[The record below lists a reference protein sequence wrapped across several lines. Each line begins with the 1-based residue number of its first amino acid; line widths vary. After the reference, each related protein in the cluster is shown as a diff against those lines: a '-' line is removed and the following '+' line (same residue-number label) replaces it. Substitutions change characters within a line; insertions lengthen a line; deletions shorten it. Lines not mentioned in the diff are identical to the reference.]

1 MAKVLVLDDDRSAQA
16 LLVKIFEKAGH
27 ETVAAGTVQAAWS
40 KLNEQVLIDLV
51 VLDNHLGHEWGWQF
65 LRMVRQSPVFR
76 ELPVIVYT
84 AHTERSSIVR
94 YVELGVQ
101 RLHVKPYQADVLA
114 LELQKA
120 VATGWTS
127 KVMEPTESVLL
138 RARLSLDDYGAVLAT
153 AVRTIDENLQLA
165 RRRLAIPHDKL
176 LRGALTN
183 IEQQCRG
190 VGIAVIDQV
199 MRQVEECLGGNDL
212 TGAVDGLRVIESFLG
227 MIRHRMLAVMKVGDA
242 AAVVPLSVDS
252 PPAAGPVEAEVDV
265 KVGSEVMRD
274 MLHRPFWHFGP
285 RLRRLIRSPL
295 LDEKAT
301 RALWETAPGVE
312 PFATMIDC
320 MKGMVN
326 GASLSVGE
334 LVQRA
339 QSTPGL
345 VATYAAVVEPVTG
358 VAQPTESTAALSR
371 VMAQQGVAKGLA
383 LLAVARISA
392 VLPQRG
398 LLNLRP
404 LHRTGLGVSLLAL
417 ETGRLLKLSHD
428 YVLPAAGLAHNAGA
442 WLLAVRE
449 PEAFAIALAATADG
463 ETSGRDA
470 QRAVFG
476 LDEQEAGRQF
486 LAAAEMPEILQSVA
500 AWHTQPSQ
508 VPVKEHVITVTVV
521 HLAGLLMQAAGAGS
535 NAQAAEI
542 LEKLKSPDYVAWR
555 LLREHGVE
563 VPFGAPEMVATLAE
577 IAATCNWTLHQFLDR
592 HA

>member
-1 MAKVLVLDDDRSAQA
+1 
-16 LLVKIFEKAGH
+16 
-27 ETVAAGTVQAAWS
+27 
-40 KLNEQVLIDLV
+40 
-51 VLDNHLGHEWGWQF
+51 
-65 LRMVRQSPVFR
+65 
-76 ELPVIVYT
+76 
-84 AHTERSSIVR
+84 
-94 YVELGVQ
+94 
-101 RLHVKPYQADVLA
+101 
-114 LELQKA
+114 
-120 VATGWTS
+120 
-127 KVMEPTESVLL
+127 
-138 RARLSLDDYGAVLAT
+138 
-153 AVRTIDENLQLA
+153 
-165 RRRLAIPHDKL
+165 
-176 LRGALTN
+176 
-183 IEQQCRG
+183 
-190 VGIAVIDQV
+190 
-199 MRQVEECLGGNDL
+199 
-212 TGAVDGLRVIESFLG
+212 
-227 MIRHRMLAVMKVGDA
+227 MLAVMKVGDA

-252 PPAAGPVEAEVDV
+252 PPAAGPVETEVEV
-265 KVGSEVMRD
+265 KFGSEVIRD

-301 RALWETAPGVE
+301 RALWETAPGAE
-312 PFATMIDC
+312 PFATLIDC

-326 GASLSVGE
+326 GATLSVGE

-339 QSTPGL
+339 QSTPGF
-345 VATYAAVVEPVTG
+345 VATYEAVVERVTG

-383 LLAVARISA
+383 LLAVARLTA

-449 PEAFAIALAATADG
+449 PEAYAIALAATADG
-463 ETSGRDA
+463 ETSGPDA
-470 QRAVFG
+470 LRAVFG

-486 LAAAEMPEILQSVA
+486 LAAAELPAILQSVA
-500 AWHTQPSQ
+500 AWSTQPSLCA
-508 VPVKEHVITVTVV
+508 VKEHVVTATVV
-521 HLAGLLMQAAGAGS
+521 HVAALLMQAAGAGS
-535 NAQAAEI
+535 NAHAAEI

-563 VPFGAPEMVATLAE
+563 LPFGAPEMVATLAE

-592 HA
+592 HN